1 MPSPTIAIDLGR
13 QRLRAVEAGL
23 GAGSLRV
30 RRVLVEPV
38 PEDLDRDDATAMGR
52 WAGRELSRARFPK
65 AAATFAVSREHVVMK
80 RITLR
85 TTEADELPDMARLA
99 LGRDLPF
106 DADDAVIDFVAVSGG
121 ASSTEVLAVA
131 VPRQVLTFIRQMAT
145 AAGLDIV
152 RISLRNMGTAALI
165 GSLQHKDRAETP
177 GFGVLVVDITGE
189 RVEFS
194 VVVDGVIRFSR
205 AGDLP
210 SLDEPDRIAEAVITE
225 TRRTWMS
232 YRIVGD
238 SNDVRRAVVMGD
250 RAISEQVAGSIS
262 EILAVETDVLAEHP
276 LVDTDRL
283 QMDSV
288 WPLAG
293 LLLEPQL
300 GVESIDFQRPRR
312 PPDIAGRRRR
322 RVLVAGGLA
331 VVVLGGGVTAAR
343 FDLGNVRREVA
354 SLESQQKLLA
364 TSFVRYGRD
373 LYRLA
378 HLQQW
383 ETVDADWLGHFA
395 YIVTL
400 APPPDR
406 LVLDSAT
413 GSLQFDRVRF
423 DRTSKRFSA
432 PRQLRIVLE
441 GEAVDRLTADSF
453 RGSLVNTEAYEIST
467 TGLDASSGRRL
478 PFAFSYHLKTTDG
491 SPPRP
496 TVAGGAEGAGG
507 AGGAEGGGPGRR
519 QTASRERA
527 R

>member
-1 MPSPTIAIDLGR
+1 MRSSPTIAIDLGR
-13 QRLRAVEAGL
+13 RRLRAVEAGL
-23 GAGSLRV
+23 AAGSLRV
-30 RRVLVEPV
+30 RRVMVEPV
-38 PEDLDRDDATAMGR
+38 PEDLDRDDAAALGR
-52 WAGRELSRARFPK
+52 WVGRALGRARFPK

-85 TTEADELPDMARLA
+85 TKEADELPEMARLE

-106 DADDAVIDFVAVSGG
+106 DADDAVIDFVTVSGD

-131 VPRQVLTFIRQMAT
+131 VPQKVLTFIGQMAT

-165 GSLQHKDRAETP
+165 GSLQDRAERP
-177 GFGVLVVDITGE
+177 GLGVLVVDITGE
-189 RVEFS
+189 RVELS

-210 SLDEPDRIAEAVITE
+210 SLDEPDRIAEAVVTE

-238 SNDVRRAVVMGD
+238 SNDVRRAVVIGN
-250 RAISEQVAGSIS
+250 RAVSEQVAGSIS

-283 QMDSV
+283 QMDSA

-343 FDLGNVRREVA
+343 FDLDNVRREVA
-354 SLESQQKLLA
+354 SLESQRKLLGPP
-364 TSFVRYGRD
+364 FVRYGRD

-383 ETVDADWLGHFA
+383 ETVDADWLGHLA

-413 GSLQFDRVRF
+413 GSLQFDKVRF
-423 DRTSKRFSA
+423 DRRSKRFSA

-453 RGSLVNTEAYEIST
+453 RGSLVDTEAYEIST

-478 PFAFSYHLKTTDG
+478 PFAFSYLLKTTDG
-491 SPPRP
+491 SPPRS
-496 TVAGGAEGAGG
+496 TVARGAEGAEG
-507 AGGAEGGGPGRR
+507 AGPGRR

>member
-1 MPSPTIAIDLGR
+1 MRSSPTIAIDLGR

-23 GAGSLRV
+23 GAESLRV

-38 PEDLDRDDATAMGR
+38 PEDLDRDDATALGR

-85 TTEADELPDMARLA
+85 TTEADELPEMVQLA

-106 DADDAVIDFVAVSGG
+106 DVDDAVIDFVAIGGG

-145 AAGLDIV
+145 AADLDIV

-165 GSLQHKDRAETP
+165 GSLKKDRAETP
-177 GFGVLVVDITGE
+177 GFGVLAVDITGE
-189 RVEFS
+189 RVELS

-210 SLDEPDRIAEAVITE
+210 SLDEPDRVAEAVVTE

-238 SNDVRRAVVMGD
+238 SDDVRRAVVIGD

-283 QMDSV
+283 QMDSA

-300 GVESIDFQRPRR
+300 GLESIDFQRPRR
-312 PPDIAGRRRR
+312 SPDIAGRRRR
-322 RVLVAGGLA
+322 RVLVAVGLA
-331 VVVLGGGVTAAR
+331 VVVLGGGVTAGR
-343 FDLGNVRREVA
+343 FDLGNLRRDVA
-354 SLESQQKLLA
+354 SLESQRKLLA
-364 TSFVRYGRD
+364 TRFVRYGRD

-383 ETVDADWLGHFA
+383 ETVDADWPGHFA

-423 DRTSKRFSA
+423 DRKSKRFSA
-432 PRQLRIVLE
+432 PRQLRIVPE

-453 RGSLVNTEAYEIST
+453 RGSLVDTEAYEIST

-478 PFAFSYHLKTTDG
+478 PFAFSYQLKTTDG
-491 SPPRP
+491 SPPRS
-496 TVAGGAEGAGG
+496 TVAGGAEGAG
-507 AGGAEGGGPGRR
+507 AGRR